1 MYGKCDDPKSPDYV
15 PSVKMGYGSYGDN
28 EVSASKSVDRYKR
41 AVKRTADQK
50 ERECRL
56 QLDFLMTPDGKEN
69 DHLPLQDLD
78 CNVEL
83 EDKNGTGE
91 FENYRTLFENAISEN
106 RILID
111 RLQQLHFEN
120 NVMKN
125 KPPYIRATSLSL
137 EKTEETTKF
146 YTGLPSYSCFMWLV
160 NFVTCIIPS
169 SNILSSA
176 DILLLVLM
184 KLRLNSPHT
193 DISFRFGVS
202 LSLVTNL
209 IDSVIPQ
216 LAHKLKWLIHWPNKD
231 DILRSRPDC
240 FKEAFPRCVSVID
253 CTEVYIETPSNFTA
267 RSCTYSNY
275 KHHNTIKFLVSI
287 VPCGSISFVSRAF
300 GGRTSDKIISLKSGY
315 LDFINHGDVVL
326 ADRGFLI
333 RDELA
338 SRGAELIIPSFVK
351 GKDQLSAFEVERSRN
366 IAHVRIHVEREM
378 ERLKNFRI
386 LSGKMSMNMVP
397 HSDSIMTIC
406 SAIINMHPNI
416 VQ

>member
-1 MYGKCDDPKSPDYV
+1 MGKVCIVLGCRNRDSHKQPGIKFHRIPKDEGRKELWIRAINRRDPVTGKVWIS
-15 PSVKMGYGSYGDN
+15 GDEGARFIETLSLFCN
-28 EVSASKSVDRYKR
+28 RYKR

-50 ERECRL
+50 ERECRI
-56 QLDFLMTPDGKEN
+56 QLDFLMTADGKEN

-91 FENYRTLFENAISEN
+91 FENYRILFENAISEN

-111 RLQQLHFEN
+111 RLQQLQFEN
-120 NVMKN
+120 NVIKN

-160 NFVTCIIPS
+160 NFVT
-169 SNILSSA
+169 
-176 DILLLVLM
+176 
-184 KLRLNSPHT
+184 
-193 DISFRFGVS
+193 
-202 LSLVTNL
+202 
-209 IDSVIPQ
+209 
-216 LAHKLKWLIHWPNKD
+216 
-231 DILRSRPDC
+231 
-240 FKEAFPRCVSVID
+240 
-253 CTEVYIETPSNFTA
+253 Y
-267 RSCTYSNY
+267 
-275 KHHNTIKFLVSI
+275 
-287 VPCGSISFVSRAF
+287 
-300 GGRTSDKIISLKSGY
+300 KIISLKSGY